1 MVFDQS
7 VFVKEAI
14 KTLLHEGLIGLL
26 LTSPMILVFLG
37 SFRATTAVFLS
48 IPLSALATFVVLNMS
63 GSTIN
68 TMILGG
74 LALAFSRIIDNSVI
88 SLENIYRHLE
98 MGASPMAAA
107 EVGGNEVS
115 LAVLA
120 ATLTTVVVFFPVTFL
135 YGVSKFLFSALA
147 LAVVI
152 SLFASYFVAM
162 TVIPLFCS
170 RFLKAVPHAAD
181 QHAENNTEYRN
192 RAHTAAC
199 QSWWDRFT
207 AELQPAIQPAVGL
220 LRVLGEAGAGAP
232 WAYGG
237 GSEWSVSGQPGYLSL
252 YWSGLLSREPMPVSS
267 PSTSRFRPELA
278 LRSPNNTWPR
288 SKI

>member
-1 MVFDQS
+1 MVGNLFDVPKQLVANVVFDQS

-26 LTSPMILVFLG
+26 LTSLMILIFLG

-48 IPLSALATFVVLNMS
+48 IPLSALATFVVLNFT
-63 GSTIN
+63 GSTVN

-98 MGASPMAAA
+98 MGAAPTAAA
-107 EVGGNEVS
+107 ERGGNEVS

-135 YGVSKFLFSALA
+135 YGVSKYLFTALA

-162 TVIPLFCS
+162 TVIPLFCA
-170 RFLKAVPHAAD
+170 RFLKAMPHGSHSEPSQQYEVEPTTTPD
-181 QHAENNTEYRN
+181 R
-192 RAHTAAC
+192 
-199 QSWWDRFT
+199 SWWHKLNAGFNNGFNRLLDIYEYWVKRT
-207 AELQPAIQPAVGL
+207 LVRPGLTVAVL
-220 LRVLGEAGAGAP
+220 
-232 WAYGG
+232 
-237 GSEWSVSGQPGYLSL
+237 SGVFVLSL
-252 YWSGLLSREPMPVSS
+252 AIYPFIGIAFFPRTDAGQFTINLDNS
-267 PSTSRFRPELA
+267 PLT
-278 LRSPNNTWPR
+278 
-288 SKI
+288 